1 MSTLFPPATGVVSV
15 EGYGPSSVRQFI
27 SDACD
32 ASEGRPVS
40 GYSASF
46 KDSLV
51 STAVIEAVT
60 ASIDN
65 KNSWIDIA
73 TNEFVELFQ

>member
-1 MSTLFPPATGVVSV
+1 VSV
-15 EGYGPSSVRQFI
+15 EGYGPSSIRQFVA
-27 SDACD
+27 DACN
-32 ASEGRPVS
+32 AREGRPVS

-60 ASIDN
+60 ASIEKN
-65 KNSWIDIA
+65 NSWIDIA
-73 TNEFVELFQ
+73 THEFSELFQ